1 MEEVLTPNPSELHPS
16 ASGLVDWFAVPNAPY
31 ESVKYIGK
39 INMGKTMKSFD
50 DAWNKHLGQYVDGCE
65 WGLVLRRDQVEDLIL
80 ELRIALQK
88 GE

>member
-1 MEEVLTPNPSELHPS
+1 MQEALTTSPDELHPN

-31 ESVKYIGK
+31 EPVKYIGK
-39 INMGKTMKSFD
+39 INMGQTMKSFD
-50 DAWNKHLGQYVDGCE
+50 DAWNKHIGQYIDGCE

-80 ELRIALQK
+80 ELRIALEK